1 MVNTFGKII
10 QGKLYLKNR
19 RWFDWMLGKMPD
31 CKVQVSVD
39 RIENKRTL
47 EQNALLWGAIYPPIC
62 AHTGHEPN
70 ELHEI
75 FKKMFL
81 PRKKILWRGI
91 EKEIGGSTA
100 KLKKGAFI
108 VYVESIRREVADM
121 GITLPTA
128 KEIEEYKEP
137 KFQKSAGKLKGVW

>member
-1 MVNTFGKII
+1 MVTFGII
-10 QGKLYLKNR
+10 EKGKLFLKNR
-19 RWFDWMLGKMPD
+19 RWFDWMLAKMPD

-39 RIENKRTL
+39 RIKSKRTL
-47 EQNALLWGAIYPPIC
+47 KQNALLWGAIYPPIC
-62 AHTGHEPN
+62 AHTGYEPD
-70 ELHEI
+70 EIHEI

-100 KLKKGAFI
+100 KLSKGAFI
-108 VYVESIRREVADM
+108 LYIESIRREAADM

-128 KEIEEYKEP
+128 KEIEEYKSP
-137 KFQKSAGKLKGVW
+137 KFLDEN